1 MLRGGGDDLLLLW
14 PAMVEG
20 MRESSIDRWAAKVG
34 CGRCVLGAL
43 GGQRGSVT
51 RDLAYT

>member
-1 MLRGGGDDLLLLW
+1 
-14 PAMVEG
+14 

-34 CGRCVLGAL
+34 CGRCVLGVL

-51 RDLAYT
+51 RDPDIHLTLPRKPFFFGLHHAT